1 MTSAG
6 VPGNLN
12 SRRQAISER
21 RLSPKFVNPCSSSLN
36 LMQEPMAAT
45 ATLDAS
51 SVTNL
56 APAKP
61 WRPRVNPWIVA
72 MTVTLATFMEVLDS
86 SIANVALPHIAGG
99 LGATQDEATWVL
111 TAYLVAN
118 AVILPAGAYMTTFIG
133 RKKFYMICVALFG
146 ISSALC
152 GLAPSLPLLVF
163 FRILQGIGGGGLAPS
178 EQAILADTFPPE
190 KRGQAFAMY
199 GLAVVVAPAI
209 GPTLGGWITDNYDW
223 RWIFFLNVPI
233 CLISLFLTSRIV
245 EDPPYVHEQVRKSQ
259 QGGIKLDFLGF
270 GLLGL
275 TFGSLEFILDKGQE
289 DDWFSS
295 NLITFFVITMVVCF
309 VLMIWWELK
318 QLREGNRP
326 IVNLTLFKRRSFA
339 ISFCLMFVLGF
350 SLYGTTILIPQFV
363 QTLLGYTAELA
374 GLVLSPAGFMMMAMM
389 PVVGILSS
397 KVDPRKLIGYGF
409 IMLTLSLVDLHT
421 LNLGVSYG
429 RLVFLR
435 VFQAS
440 GLAFLFI
447 PINTIA
453 YVGVKQSENND
464 VSGLTNL
471 ARNIGGSCGTA
482 FVATMLTRR
491 TAAHETNLVRNLTP
505 ANNAFNAQVNALKG
519 LFGHGDQAIHAAQA
533 NIYNQLHRQAGML
546 AYLDIIQYL
555 AVFCACM
562 LPLLFL
568 IPRPPKN
575 ASPSAGH

>member
-1 MTSAG
+1 
-6 VPGNLN
+6 
-12 SRRQAISER
+12 
-21 RLSPKFVNPCSSSLN
+21 
-36 LMQEPMAAT
+36 
-45 ATLDAS
+45 
-51 SVTNL
+51 
-56 APAKP
+56 
-61 WRPRVNPWIVA
+61 

-118 AVILPAGAYMTTFIG
+118 AIILPAGAYMTTFIG

-152 GLAPSLPLLVF
+152 GLAPTLPLLVF
-163 FRILQGIGGGGLAPS
+163 CRILQGIGGGGLAPS

-199 GLAVVVAPAI
+199 GLAVVCAPAI
-209 GPTLGGWITDNYDW
+209 GPTLGGYITDNFDW

-233 CLISLFLTSRIV
+233 CILSLFLTSRIV
-245 EDPPYVHEQVRKSQ
+245 EDPPYVKKQVKESQ
-259 QGGIKLDFLGF
+259 KGGIKLDFLGF
-270 GLLGL
+270 GLLAL

-295 NLITFFVITMVVCF
+295 HLILFFAIAMVVAF
-309 VLMIWWELK
+309 ILMIWWELK
-318 QLREGNRP
+318 QLREGHRP
-326 IVNLTLFKRRSFA
+326 ILNLTLFKRRQFA
-339 ISFCLMFVLGF
+339 ISFILMFVLGF
-350 SLYGTTILIPQFV
+350 ALYGTTILIPQFV

-374 GLVLSPAGFMMMAMM
+374 GKVLSPAGFMMMAMM
-389 PVVGILSS
+389 PVVGLLSG

-409 IMLTLSLVDLHT
+409 FMLTISLVYMAN
-421 LNLGVSYG
+421 LNLQLSYG
-429 RLVFLR
+429 QLVIMR
-435 VFQAS
+435 MFQAS

-482 FVATMLTRR
+482 FMATMLLRR
-491 TAAHETNLVRNLTP
+491 TAAHETNMVRNLQTGNQGFNDQVKSM
-505 ANNAFNAQVNALKG
+505 AGAFKPGNGTGV
-519 LFGHGDQAIHAAQA
+519 HGDPSFGAMHQAQGFF
-533 NIYNQLHRQAGML
+533 YNQMHRQAATLG
-546 AYLDIIQYL
+546 YVDIIRDL
-555 AVFCACM
+555 SIFCACM
-562 LPLLFL
+562 IPLLFF
-568 IPRPPKN
+568 IPRPPKHVEM
-575 ASPSAGH
+575 GH

>member
-1 MTSAG
+1 
-6 VPGNLN
+6 
-12 SRRQAISER
+12 
-21 RLSPKFVNPCSSSLN
+21 
-36 LMQEPMAAT
+36 MAAT
-45 ATLDAS
+45 TLE
-51 SVTNL
+51 L
-56 APAKP
+56 PAAQLHEQHAAVERP

-118 AVILPAGAYMTTFIG
+118 AIILPAGAYMTTFIG

-152 GLAPSLPLLVF
+152 GFAPSLPILIF
-163 FRILQGIGGGGLAPS
+163 CRILQGIGGGGLAPS

-199 GLAVVVAPAI
+199 GLAVVCAPAI
-209 GPTLGGWITDNYDW
+209 GPTLGGYITDNFDW

-245 EDPPYVHEQVRKSQ
+245 EDPPYVKKQVELSQ
-259 QGGIKLDFLGF
+259 KGGIKLDFLGF

-275 TFGSLEFILDKGQE
+275 TFGSLEFVLDKGQE

-295 NLITFFVITMVVCF
+295 HLITFFVVAAVVAF
-309 VLMIWWELK
+309 IAMIWWELK
-318 QLREGNRP
+318 QLREGHRP
-326 IVNLTLFKRRSFA
+326 ILNLTLFKRRNFA
-339 ISFCLMFVLGF
+339 ISFILMFVLGF

-374 GLVLSPAGFMMMAMM
+374 GLVLSPAGLMMMA
-389 PVVGILSS
+389 
-397 KVDPRKLIGYGF
+397 IGYGF
-409 IMLTLSLVDLHT
+409 VMLTISLVTMHT
-421 LNLGVSYG
+421 MDLGVSYG

-435 VFQAS
+435 CFQAS

-453 YVGVKQSENND
+453 YIGVKQSENND

-491 TAAHETNLVRNLTP
+491 TAAHESNMVRNLTTG
-505 ANNAFNAQVNALKG
+505 NQAFMTRVAKLKG
-519 LFGHGDQAIHAAQA
+519 MFGGQSSGNPMVGGGSHTAQA
-533 NIYNQLHRQAGML
+533 YIYNEMHRQAGML
-546 AYLDIIQYL
+546 AYLDIIQVM
-555 AVFCACM
+555 AIFCACM
-562 LPLLFL
+562 LHLLFL
-568 IPRPPKN
+568 IPRPPKH

>member
-1 MTSAG
+1 
-6 VPGNLN
+6 
-12 SRRQAISER
+12 
-21 RLSPKFVNPCSSSLN
+21 
-36 LMQEPMAAT
+36 MATT

-51 SVTNL
+51 GVQNPSSTQ
-56 APAKP
+56 P
-61 WRPRVNPWIVA
+61 WRPRINPWVVA

-233 CLISLFLTSRIV
+233 CLLSLFLTSRIV
-245 EDPPYVHEQVRKSQ
+245 EDPPYVKKQVAESQ
-259 QGGIKLDFLGF
+259 KGGIKLDFLGF

-295 NLITFFVITMVVCF
+295 NLITFFVVMMVSAF

-318 QLREGNRP
+318 QLREGHRP
-326 IVNLTLFKRRSFA
+326 IINLTLFKRRSFA

-374 GLVLSPAGFMMMAMM
+374 GLVLSPAGLMMMAMM
-389 PVVGILSS
+389 PVVGILSG
-397 KVDPRKLIGYGF
+397 KVDPRKLIGFGF
-409 IMLTLSLVDLHT
+409 IMLTAALIDMHT

-491 TAAHETNLVRNLTP
+491 SAAHETNMVRNLTP
-505 ANNAFNAQVNALKG
+505 SSAAFNSRVDSIKG
-519 LFGHGDQAIHAAQA
+519 LFGHGSQAVHAAQA
-533 NIYNQLHRQAGML
+533 NIYNQMHRQAGML
-546 AYLDIIQYL
+546 AYLDIIQYM
-555 AVFCACM
+555 AIFCACM
-562 LPLLFL
+562 LPLVFL

-575 ASPSAGH
+575 SSASAGH

>member
-1 MTSAG
+1 
-6 VPGNLN
+6 
-12 SRRQAISER
+12 
-21 RLSPKFVNPCSSSLN
+21 
-36 LMQEPMAAT
+36 MAAT
-45 ATLDAS
+45 ATELPSAELS
-51 SVTNL
+51 
-56 APAKP
+56 AAHHAIEKP
-61 WRPRVNPWIVA
+61 WRPRINPWIVA

-118 AVILPAGAYMTTFIG
+118 AVILPAGAYMTGFIG

-152 GLAPSLPLLVF
+152 GIAPSLPLLVF
-163 FRILQGIGGGGLAPS
+163 FRVLQGIGGGGLAPS

-209 GPTLGGWITDNYDW
+209 GPTLGGYITDNFDW
-223 RWIFFLNVPI
+223 RWIFFLNIPI
-233 CLISLFLTSRIV
+233 CILSLFLTSRIV
-245 EDPPYVHEQVRKSQ
+245 EDPPWVEKQVKESQ
-259 QGGIKLDFLGF
+259 KGGMKLDLLGF

-275 TFGSLEFILDKGQE
+275 TFGSLEFVLDKGQE

-295 NLITFFVITMVVCF
+295 NLITFFVITMIIAFIV
-309 VLMIWWELK
+309 MIWWELR
-318 QLREGNRP
+318 QLRIGHRP
-326 IVNLTLFKRRSFA
+326 IVNLTLFKRRNFA
-339 ISFCLMFVLGF
+339 IGFILMFVLGF
-350 SLYGTTILIPQFV
+350 SLYGTTVLIPQFV
-363 QTLLGYTAELA
+363 QTLLGYTAQLA
-374 GLVLSPAGFMMMAMM
+374 GMVLSPAGLMMMAMM
-389 PVVGILSS
+389 PVVGFLSS
-397 KVDPRKLIGYGF
+397 KVDPRKLLGF
-409 IMLTLSLVDLHT
+409 GFTMLTLSLFTMLTMD
-421 LNLGVSYG
+421 LGVSYG

-447 PINTIA
+447 PINMLA
-453 YVGVKQSENND
+453 YIGAKQSESND

-482 FVATMLTRR
+482 FVATMLIRR
-491 TAAHETNLVRNLTP
+491 TATHETNMIRNLTSG
-505 ANNAFNAQVNALKG
+505 NQAFMNQVGKLKG
-519 LFGHGDQAIHAAQA
+519 MFGGHTSGNPLTGTGSHSAQA
-533 NIYNQLHRQAGML
+533 YIYNQLHRQAGML

-555 AVFCACM
+555 VIFCACM
-562 LPLLFL
+562 LPLLFF
-568 IPRPPKN
+568 IPKPPKN

>member
-1 MTSAG
+1 MASTTLEL
-6 VPGNLN
+6 PGAQLPE
-12 SRRQAISER
+12 A
-21 RLSPKFVNPCSSSLN
+21 PKADSHSHVG
-36 LMQEPMAAT
+36 
-45 ATLDAS
+45 
-51 SVTNL
+51 
-56 APAKP
+56 
-61 WRPRVNPWIVA
+61 WRPRVNPWVVA

-118 AVILPAGAYMTTFIG
+118 AVILPAGAYMTSFIG
-133 RKKFYMICVALFG
+133 RKKFYMICVVLFG
-146 ISSALC
+146 VSSALC

-209 GPTLGGWITDNYDW
+209 GPTLGGYITDNFDW

-233 CLISLFLTSRIV
+233 CLLSLFLTSRIV
-245 EDPPYVHEQVRKSQ
+245 EDPPWVHDQVKQSQ
-259 QGGIKLDFLGF
+259 KGGIKLDVLGF

-295 NLITFFVITMVVCF
+295 PVITFFF
-309 VLMIWWELK
+309 VAMIVAFVFMIWWELR
-318 QLREGNRP
+318 QLRTGHRP
-326 IVNLTLFKRRSFA
+326 IVNLTLFKRANFSIGF
-339 ISFCLMFVLGF
+339 ILMFVLGF
-350 SLYGTTILIPQFV
+350 SLYGTTVLIPQFV
-363 QTLLGYTAELA
+363 QTLLGYTAQLA
-374 GLVLSPAGFMMMAMM
+374 GMVLSPAGLMMMAMM
-389 PVVGILSS
+389 PVVGFLSS
-397 KVDPRKLIGYGF
+397 KVDPRKLMGYGF
-409 IMLTLSLVDLHT
+409 FMLTTSLIVMHTMDLQI
-421 LNLGVSYG
+421 SYG

-447 PINTIA
+447 PINMIA
-453 YVGVKQSENND
+453 YIGVKRSESND

-491 TAAHETNLVRNLTP
+491 TAAHETNMVRNLTTG
-505 ANNAFNAQVNALKG
+505 NFAFVDQVKHLKEMFG
-519 LFGHGDQAIHAAQA
+519 GGHGGGNPFIGTGSHTAQA
-533 NIYNQLHRQAGML
+533 YIYNQMHRQASML

-555 AVFCACM
+555 AIFCACM
-562 LPLLFL
+562 LPLIFF
-568 IPRPPKN
+568 IPKPPKN
-575 ASPSAGH
+575 ASSSAGH